1 MKKNNDAMDANRTEL
16 HFSPTVA
23 KIVLVQIAVILTLC
37 IAVSVTYAQLI
48 STTQPV
54 QNTFEPGKIVIGVN
68 ETFDGTTKSD
78 VKILNNQRS
87 GSNIPSFIRV
97 ALVFNWVDD
106 DGNVVAVGT
115 PAAGTDYTVSYGT
128 DWFQGSDGYWYH
140 VGAITPGESTSAL
153 ITSCTVNSSSANG
166 SQYHLSIDILAQG
179 IQTVPETTVNECWP
193 AVQVSGGKLA
203 PAS

>member
-1 MKKNNDAMDANRTEL
+1 MKKNSDAMDKKRTDL
-16 HFSPTVA
+16 SFSPTVA
-23 KIVLVQIAVILTLC
+23 KIVLAQIAVILMLC

-78 VKILNNQRS
+78 VKIKNDQRQ
-87 GSNIPSFIRV
+87 GSNIDSFIRV

-106 DGNVVAVGT
+106 DGNIVAVGT
-115 PAAGTDYTVSYGT
+115 PAAGTDYTISYGT

-140 VGAITPGESTSAL
+140 VGSIAPGETTSAL

-166 SQYHLSIDILAQG
+166 ALYHLSIDILAQG
-179 IQTVPETTVNECWP
+179 IQIVPESTVHECWP
-193 AVQVSGGKLA
+193 AVQVSNGKLA
-203 PAS
+203 AS